1 MLVEGDDELVGGVW
15 REKENDCVFGSKQTN
30 LIFGTKRRR
39 FRSIVKCLFL
49 FGGKTKN
56 VFGFSVLAR
65 LYIDAV
71 ALRCVRR
78 KRRRCSFEKYKCGID
93 FQVSRLG
100 VVFFSSQQKS
110 RKHLFAIMDLVSCV
124 DA

>member
-1 MLVEGDDELVGGVW
+1 MEEGEAVELDAGRVW

-71 ALRCVRR
+71 ALR
-78 KRRRCSFEKYKCGID
+78 EKKTTP
-93 FQVSRLG
+93 L
-100 VVFFSSQQKS
+100 
-110 RKHLFAIMDLVSCV
+110 LFREI
-124 DA
+124 